1 MSNLKTHQI
10 TGDEIYSFA
19 RRIFPI
25 CRSLTGEGVR
35 QTLLEIKK
43 LGVDL
48 RVCKISSGTKVY
60 DWHIPDEWNISE
72 AFILGPAGEKIIDFR
87 DNNLH
92 VVGYSE
98 PVDLELT
105 LEELLSHV
113 HSLPQRP
120 AAIPYVTSY
129 YERRWG
135 FCMSENQ
142 KRKLQPGKYRAVIKS
157 TLKPGE
163 MNYGE
168 VLIPGR
174 SPKEVFLSTYICHPS
189 MANNEVSGPA
199 VLSFIAKSLQDSKEQ
214 PNLSYRIVFVPET
227 IGAIAYISRNLKVLQ
242 KQVRAG
248 MNVTCVGDDRAYS
261 YLPSRKGNTLADR
274 ALRTVLSYFD
284 ENFLRYSFLQRGSDE
299 RQYCAP
305 GVDLPV
311 CSFMRSKYGEYPE
324 YHTSDDNLQLISA
337 NALEES
343 FSVIQRWIT
352 ILDNNTRNR
361 AKVRCEPQLGKRG
374 LYSTL
379 GGQENG
385 QSLGKK
391 LTDVFTYS
399 DGEKDTLEVSDI
411 IGLSFEETHSL
422 AKILLEHDLIEELKA

>member
-1 MSNLKTHQI
+1 MDNLKSDQT
-10 TGDEIYSFA
+10 TGREIYSFA

-25 CRSLTGEGVR
+25 TRSLTGEGVR

-48 RVCKISSGTKVY
+48 RICKVSSGTEVY
-60 DWHIPDEWNISE
+60 DWHIPNEWNISE
-72 AFILGPAGEKIIDFR
+72 AFIIGPAGEKIVDFR

-98 PVDLELT
+98 PVDLELS
-105 LEELLSHV
+105 LDELLSHV

-142 KRKLQPGKYRAVIKS
+142 RKELKPGKYRAVIKS

-199 VLSFIAKSLQDSKEQ
+199 VLSFIAKFLQESKEQ

-242 KQVRAG
+242 EQVLAG

-261 YLPSRKGNTLADR
+261 YLPSRQGNTLADR
-274 ALRTVLSYFD
+274 ALRTVLPHFD
-284 ENFLRYSFLQRGSDE
+284 KNFKRYSFIQRGSDE

-337 NALEES
+337 DALGDS
-343 FSVIQRWIT
+343 FLVIQKWVA
-352 ILDNNTRNR
+352 ILDNNTRYR
-361 AKVRCEPQLGKRG
+361 VKVRCEPQLGKRG

-399 DGEKDTLEVSDI
+399 DGEKDTLEVSKI
-411 IGLSFEETHSL
+411 IGLSFEETHRL
-422 AKILLEHDLIEELKA
+422 AKILLEHDLIEEFKA

>member
-1 MSNLKTHQI
+1 MDNLKSDQT
-10 TGDEIYSFA
+10 TGREIYSFA

-25 CRSLTGEGVR
+25 TRSLTGEGVR

-48 RVCKISSGTKVY
+48 RICKVSSGTEVY
-60 DWHIPDEWNISE
+60 DWHIPNEWNISE
-72 AFILGPAGEKIIDFR
+72 AFIIGPAGEKIVDFR

-98 PVDLELT
+98 PVDLELS
-105 LEELLSHV
+105 LDELLSHV

-142 KRKLQPGKYRAVIKS
+142 RKELKPGKYRAVIKS

-199 VLSFIAKSLQDSKEQ
+199 VLSFIAKSLQESKEQ

-242 KQVRAG
+242 EQVLAG

-261 YLPSRKGNTLADR
+261 YLPSRQGNTLADR
-274 ALRTVLSYFD
+274 ALRTVLPHFD
-284 ENFLRYSFLQRGSDE
+284 KNFKRYSFIQRGSDE

-343 FSVIQRWIT
+343 FLVIQKWIA
-352 ILDNNTRNR
+352 ILDNNTRYR
-361 AKVRCEPQLGKRG
+361 VKVRCEPQLGKRG

-399 DGEKDTLEVSDI
+399 DGEKDTLEVSKI
-411 IGLSFEETHSL
+411 IGLSFEETHRL
-422 AKILLEHDLIEELKA
+422 AKILLEHDLIEEFKA

>member
-1 MSNLKTHQI
+1 MDNLKSDQT
-10 TGDEIYSFA
+10 TGREIYSFA

-25 CRSLTGEGVR
+25 TRSLTGEGVR

-48 RVCKISSGTKVY
+48 RIGKVSSGAEVY
-60 DWHIPDEWNISE
+60 DWHIPNEWNISE
-72 AFILGPAGEKIIDFR
+72 AFIIGPAGEKIVDFR

-98 PVDLELT
+98 PVDLELS
-105 LEELLSHV
+105 LDELLSHV

-120 AAIPYVTSY
+120 AATPYVTSY

-142 KRKLQPGKYRAVIKS
+142 RKELKPGKYRAVIKS

-199 VLSFIAKSLQDSKEQ
+199 VLSFIAKFLQESKEQ

-242 KQVRAG
+242 EQVLAG

-261 YLPSRKGNTLADR
+261 YLPSRQGNTLADR
-274 ALRTVLSYFD
+274 ALRTVLPHFD
-284 ENFLRYSFLQRGSDE
+284 KNFKRYSFIQRGSDE

-337 NALEES
+337 DALGDS
-343 FSVIQRWIT
+343 FLVIQKWVA
-352 ILDNNTRNR
+352 ILDNNTRYR
-361 AKVRCEPQLGKRG
+361 VKVRCEPQLGKRG

-399 DGEKDTLEVSDI
+399 DGEKDTLEVSKI
-411 IGLSFEETHSL
+411 IGLSFEETHRL
-422 AKILLEHDLIEELKA
+422 AKILLEHDLIEEFKA